1 MMPLGELAGL
11 KLVAQLALVIWMV
24 TVAAIDHRQGRVPNG
39 LTAPV
44 MFGMGAFRLYE
55 ALRGEHVR
63 LLLIVVWALLFGL
76 WLLHFLGGGD
86 AKFLMALFAL
96 FPSMEFVAVL
106 ALILLVVMVPIVLW
120 GARGSSP
127 RAALRALRDRV
138 VTMQVLP
145 TEAELRTRGRR
156 YAWTFALPGI
166 VYTLFYW

>member
-1 MMPLGELAGL
+1 MIPLAEVAGL
-11 KLVAQLALVIWMV
+11 KLVAQLALVVWMV
-24 TVAAIDHRQGRVPNG
+24 AVAVIDHRHGRVPNG

-44 MFGMGAFRLYE
+44 MLGMGAFRFYE
-55 ALRGEHVR
+55 GLRGEPVR
-63 LLLIVVWALLFGL
+63 LLLLVVWALLFGL

-106 ALILLVVMVPIVLW
+106 ALILLAEMVPIVLW

-138 VTMQVLP
+138 ITMQVLP
-145 TEAELRTRGRR
+145 TEAELRARGRR
-156 YAWTFALPGI
+156 YAWTFAVPGI